1 MSNGLKIKVK
11 ESNLKSNLK
20 ILKLKILI
28 LVAWAISNLSKK
40 WSPKEKNFHHLKNS
54 FKNFFKD
61 KLRILKKNFIE
72 FDFST
77 EIFKKINA
85 CFSE

>member
-40 WSPKEKNFHHLKNS
+40 WSPKENWK
-54 FKNFFKD
+54 
-61 KLRILKKNFIE
+61 RI
-72 FDFST
+72 
-77 EIFKKINA
+77 
-85 CFSE
+85 